1 MNRPVITKIISL
13 GGVVAFFALIFSYA
27 AGNLL
32 SIGSFSSALLT
43 LIASVLF
50 LSAFVIQVFLVDN
63 FLISSGMILVQ
74 VTAMTIFLGGSLSL
88 VMFAAILIAIALLI
102 SAYYNGRLE
111 VKNNLEIRFFKTG
124 RVILGSASSA
134 IAIFVIVAFIS
145 ILNFEDPAAAKQHI
159 GIVVKPLEPLAS
171 AYIPKFSITNSLT
184 DISLK
189 LLPKEAD
196 SIAPGARAAIVQEA
210 AQRVAD
216 VIGNFTGLKIRP
228 AATVTDILYDLTIG
242 RLTNLPPILRTVF
255 LVFGGFLIFLLLKF
269 LLIFVNWLALGL
281 GWLFY
286 QMLFNLGFF
295 KIQTQNV
302 EKHVISL

>member
-32 SIGSFSSALLT
+32 SIGSFSSAFWT
-43 LIASVLF
+43 FIASVLF
-50 LSAFVIQVFLVDN
+50 LSAFVIQVLLVDN
-63 FLISSGMILVQ
+63 FLISAGMIVAQ
-74 VTAMTIFLGGSLSL
+74 VAAMTIFLGGSLSL

-124 RVILGSASSA
+124 QVILRGASSA

-145 ILNFEDPAAAKQHI
+145 ILDFEDPAAAKQHI
-159 GIVVKPLEPLAS
+159 GIAIRPLEPIAS
-171 AYIPKFSITNSLT
+171 AYIPKFSIENSLT

-196 SIAPGARAAIVQEA
+196 SIAPGARQLIVQEA
-210 AQRVAD
+210 AQRVAE

-228 AATVTDILYDLTIG
+228 ADTITDILYDLTLG
-242 RLTNLPPILRTVF
+242 RLSNLPPILRTVF
-255 LVFGGFLIFLLLKF
+255 LVFGGFLIFLLIKF

-281 GWLFY
+281 GWLLY
-286 QMLFNLGFF
+286 QALFNLGFF
-295 KIQTQNV
+295 KIQTQSV
-302 EKHVISL
+302 EKYVISL

>member
-1 MNRPVITKIISL
+1 MSRQVITKIISL
-13 GGVVAFFALIFSYA
+13 CGAVALFALIFGYA
-27 AGNLL
+27 AGNFL
-32 SIGSFSSALLT
+32 SAGSFSSAVWT
-43 LIASVLF
+43 FITATLF
-50 LSAFVIQVFLVDN
+50 LSAFVIQVLLVDH
-63 FLISSGMILVQ
+63 FLISSGMAVAY
-74 VTAMTIFLGGSLSL
+74 VGAMTIFLGSILSL
-88 VMFAAILIAIALLI
+88 VMLAAILIAIGLLV

-124 RVILGSASSA
+124 RVILGMASSA
-134 IAIFVIVAFIS
+134 IALFVIVSFIS
-145 ILNFEDPAAAKQHI
+145 ILNFEDPSAAKQHLAI
-159 GIVVKPLEPLAS
+159 AVKPFEPLAS
-171 AYIPKFSITNSLT
+171 AYIPKFSIENSLT

-196 SIAPGARAAIVQEA
+196 SIAPGARQLIVQEA

-228 AATVTDILYDLTIG
+228 AATITDILYDLTIG
-242 RLTNLPPILRTVF
+242 RLADLPPILRTVF

-281 GWLFY
+281 SWLFY
-286 QMLFNLGFF
+286 QLLLSAGFF

-302 EKHVISL
+302 EKHIISL